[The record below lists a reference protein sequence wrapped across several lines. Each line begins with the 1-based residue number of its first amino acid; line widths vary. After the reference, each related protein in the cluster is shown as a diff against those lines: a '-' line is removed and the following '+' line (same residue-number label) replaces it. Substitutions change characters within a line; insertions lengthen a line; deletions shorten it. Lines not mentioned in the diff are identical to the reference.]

1 MDYRSSF
8 VMAFALKRLP
18 ALLSVPIKSG
28 FEGRDINSNARLYI
42 CFISYCR
49 GLKGEMSSAISF
61 YKSNFYIQ
69 YFKTVTC
76 SVSLCSTCY
85 LFLFHFPLL
94 SVPLLY
100 VKLVMYLMYFLDS
113 STFPSLE
120 SACSHLSFSTRKS
133 SLSDCVFL

>member
-69 YFKTVTC
+69 YFKTVLLALFPFVPPAF
-76 SVSLCSTCY
+76 SVSFSFALCASFVCQ
-85 LFLFHFPLL
+85 
-94 SVPLLY
+94 
-100 VKLVMYLMYFLDS
+100 
-113 STFPSLE
+113 
-120 SACSHLSFSTRKS
+120 ACNVFN
-133 SLSDCVFL
+133 VFLRF